1 VSKDNV
7 FSLDRFRTKGGS
19 EQAGEAAK
27 EAATPEVKATPR
39 RRPRAETTFVRL
51 PYQQITQLYGR
62 LSAAAFHVMVELD
75 HQHFKNRGKN
85 PLKLT
90 NQTDLA
96 AAGMRRNTK
105 VKALRELQDAGL
117 ITLQKEGKGAF
128 VVTMS
133 WHPVVI

>member
-1 VSKDNV
+1 VSKNNV
-7 FSLDRFRTKGGS
+7 FSLDRFRTKGWS
-19 EQAGEAAK
+19 EQTVEVAK
-27 EAATPEVKATPR
+27 PEVKKAAPG
-39 RRPRAETTFVRL
+39 RRPLAEMTFVRL

-62 LSAAAFHVMVELD
+62 LSVAAFHVMVELD

-105 VKALRELQDAGL
+105 VKAARA
-117 ITLQKEGKGAF
+117 T
-128 VVTMS
+128 
-133 WHPVVI
+133 